1 MDVSPEEEELIEIIV
16 SEHFSKMDDHLD
28 KVWDEID
35 AIKQDVEELK
45 IDVEEISIRKEESED
60 MFVESMESVEDHFE
74 QTQARM
80 GGMEKALQ
88 QVLPTLV
95 ENIRE
100 LSKVVEEMRE
110 NKYQ

>member
-16 SEHFSKMDDHLD
+16 SEHMSKVDDHLD
-28 KVWDEID
+28 KVWDEIEQ
-35 AIKQDVEELK
+35 IKQDMEELQV
-45 IDVEEISIRKEESED
+45 DVEEISIRKEESEN
-60 MFVESMESVEDHFE
+60 MFVESMENVEDHFD

-95 ENIRE
+95 ENVRE
-100 LSKVVEEMRE
+100 LSSIVEEMRE
-110 NKYQ
+110 EQYK